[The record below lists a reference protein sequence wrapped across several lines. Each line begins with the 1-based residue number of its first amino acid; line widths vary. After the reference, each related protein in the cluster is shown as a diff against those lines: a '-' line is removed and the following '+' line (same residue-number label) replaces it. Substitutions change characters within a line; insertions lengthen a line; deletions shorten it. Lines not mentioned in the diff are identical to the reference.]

1 METYIKGGNKM
12 NKGKREQLKPFDGIM
27 TPPVEK
33 TEANVQ
39 EEPKKVSGIVV
50 DCNRLN
56 IRTKPSINS
65 QPVGNVTVNSE
76 VIINL
81 NQSNNEWFKVITKD
95 GVEGFCMKKYV
106 KIKQ

>member
-12 NKGKREQLKPFDGIM
+12 NKNKRDQIKPSDENM
-27 TPPVEK
+27 TPPVEE

-76 VIINL
+76 VTINL

-106 KIKQ
+106 KNKQ

>member
-12 NKGKREQLKPFDGIM
+12 NKNKREQLKQSDENM
-27 TPPVEK
+27 TPPVEE
-33 TEANVQ
+33 TEANAQ
-39 EEPKKVSGIVV
+39 EEPKKVSGTVV

-65 QPVGNVTVNSE
+65 QPVGNVTVDSE
-76 VIINL
+76 VIVNI

-106 KIKQ
+106 KIEQ

>member
-1 METYIKGGNKM
+1 M
-12 NKGKREQLKPFDGIM
+12 NKDKREQIKQSDENM
-27 TPPVEK
+27 TPPVEE

-76 VIINL
+76 VVINL
-81 NQSNNEWFKVITKD
+81 NQSNDEWLKVITKD

>member
-1 METYIKGGNKM
+1 M
-12 NKGKREQLKPFDGIM
+12 NKNKRDQIKPSDENM
-27 TPPVEK
+27 TPPVEE

-76 VIINL
+76 VTINL

-106 KIKQ
+106 KNKQ

>member
-27 TPPVEK
+27 TPPVEE

-81 NQSNNEWFKVITKD
+81 NQSNDEWLKVITKD

>member
-12 NKGKREQLKPFDGIM
+12 NKNKRDQIKPSDENM
-27 TPPVEK
+27 TPPVEE
-33 TEANVQ
+33 TEVNAQ

-76 VIINL
+76 VTINL

>member
-1 METYIKGGNKM
+1 METYIKGGNEM
-12 NKGKREQLKPFDGIM
+12 NKYKREQIKPSDENM
-27 TPPVEK
+27 TPPVEE

-76 VIINL
+76 VTINF

>member
-1 METYIKGGNKM
+1 METYIKGGNEM
-12 NKGKREQLKPFDGIM
+12 NKYKREQIKPSDENM
-27 TPPVEK
+27 TLPVEE

-50 DCNRLN
+50 NCNRLN

-81 NQSNNEWFKVITKD
+81 NQSNDEWLKVITKD

>member
-12 NKGKREQLKPFDGIM
+12 NKGKREQLKPSDENM
-27 TPPVEK
+27 TPPVEE

-65 QPVGNVTVNSE
+65 QPVGNVTANSE

-81 NQSNNEWFKVITKD
+81 RQSHNEWFKVITKD
-95 GVEGFCMKKYV
+95 GVEGFCMKKYI
-106 KIKQ
+106 KIEQ

>member
-1 METYIKGGNKM
+1 METYIKGGNEM
-12 NKGKREQLKPFDGIM
+12 NKYKREQIKPSDENM
-27 TPPVEK
+27 TPPVEE

-65 QPVGNVTVNSE
+65 KPVGNVTVNSE
-76 VIINL
+76 VTINL
-81 NQSNNEWFKVITKD
+81 NQSNDEWLKVITKD